1 MRDNPEEI
9 ANKLVSDLGL
19 DGAIKAV
26 GVYKMKA
33 NSDFDYYRLS
43 VWREVMTILQKW
55 LLTASAKKNQK
66 S

>member
-55 LLTASAKKNQK
+55 LKPRKQPLPQNT
-66 S
+66 